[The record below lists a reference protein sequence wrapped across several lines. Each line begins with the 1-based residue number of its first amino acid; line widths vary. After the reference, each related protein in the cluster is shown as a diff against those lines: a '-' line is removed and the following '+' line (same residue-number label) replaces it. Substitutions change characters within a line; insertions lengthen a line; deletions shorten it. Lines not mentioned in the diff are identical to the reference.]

1 MTAPTVSSPPPP
13 AADPTALRALRQTVL
28 VIAALCGLAVL
39 LLLVQHLR
47 SQADDPLK
55 SPQLL
60 ALKQQLLAEPKNE
73 ALKQQIRLLDLDLR
87 RSHVRD
93 VAFNAFGAWFVLV
106 GVVVL
111 VFAAKGIARFRVV
124 LPSPH
129 ASPDAAERVAVTA
142 LRARRVTVGVAA
154 ITGVAFLVLALPA
167 KTRLP
172 SSPAGVDKV
181 LAKLRGEGED
191 APPLPSPAE
200 FAANWPRFLGPS
212 GAAFVTNAAFPLA
225 FNLASGE
232 GVLWRTP
239 VPAPGFNSPL
249 IWSNRVFL
257 SGGDATNR
265 SVFAFD
271 LTTGTQVWQRAVAN
285 VPGSPAKPPEVPD
298 STGFA
303 ASTMATDGR
312 RVFAMFA
319 NGDLATFNLDGSPV
333 WSKNL
338 GVPKNQYGFAT
349 SLAIWQGRLSL
360 PYDQGEPENNLSK
373 LIAFDGATG
382 RVIWQKPRP
391 VGQSWATPVVYE
403 VAGKPQIA
411 TLAGELVIAYS
422 VADGNELW
430 RAQMLSGEITP
441 SPIFAGGLVVAISPS
456 DQLFAIKPDGAGDVT
471 KSHVVWKTDENVP
484 DVTSPVSNGELVFA
498 VTSSG
503 TVTCF
508 DLKDGKKLWEHECE
522 LEVSSSPAIAGDRV
536 YVFGTK
542 GGMAV
547 LAAAREARELAKADL
562 AEGVLASPAFAR
574 GVMVVRTVKTL
585 FCVADKGG
593 PVLEAKRP

>member
-1 MTAPTVSSPPPP
+1 MATP
-13 AADPTALRALRQTVL
+13 AANTQPSDAANAVAVRALRQTV
-28 VIAALCGLAVL
+28 VVVASLCGLALV
-39 LLLVQHLR
+39 LLLVQYLR

-55 SPQLL
+55 SPRLA
-60 ALKQQLLAEPKNE
+60 ALKQQLVAEPKNE
-73 ALKQQIRLLDLDLR
+73 PLKQEIRQLDLELR
-87 RSHVRD
+87 RSHTRQ

-106 GVVVL
+106 SVVAL
-111 VFAAKGIARFRVV
+111 VFAGKGITRLRAV

-129 ASPDAAERVAVTA
+129 ASPDAAEQAAATA
-142 LRARRVTVGVAA
+142 QHARRVTVGAAA
-154 ITGVAFLVLALPA
+154 ITGVAFLALALPA
-167 KTRLP
+167 KTYVP
-172 SSPAGVDKV
+172 SNPAAVEKV
-181 LAKLRGEGED
+181 LAKLRGEGEETQ
-191 APPLPSPAE
+191 ALPSPAE
-200 FAANWPRFLGPS
+200 FVANWPRFLGPLGS
-212 GAAFVTNAAFPLA
+212 ACVTNAAFPVA

-232 GVLWRTP
+232 GVLWKTA

-271 LTTGTQVWQRAVAN
+271 LATGKLVWQRAVAN
-285 VPGSPAKPPEVPD
+285 VPGSPAQPPEVPD

-303 ASTMATDGR
+303 ASTMAADGR

-319 NGDLATFNLDGSPV
+319 NGDLVAFALDGSPA
-333 WSKNL
+333 WSKNV

-349 SLAIWQGRLSL
+349 SLAVWQGRLL
-360 PYDQGEPENNLSK
+360 LQFDQGEPENNLSK

-382 RVIWQKPRP
+382 RAIWQKPRP

-422 VADGNELW
+422 VTDGNELW
-430 RAQMLSGEITP
+430 RAKMLSGEITP
-441 SPIFAGGLVVAISPS
+441 SPIFAGGLVVAVSPS

-484 DVTSPVSNGELVFA
+484 DVTSPVSNGELVFT

-508 DLKDGKKLWEHECE
+508 DLKDGQKLWEHECE

-542 GGMAV
+542 GGFAV

-562 AEGVLASPAFAR
+562 GEGVLASPAFAR

-585 FCVADKGG
+585 FCVADKAG

>member
-1 MTAPTVSSPPPP
+1 M
-13 AADPTALRALRQTVL
+13 RALRQTVG
-28 VIAALCGLAVL
+28 VVASLCGLVLVL
-39 LLLVQHLR
+39 LLIQHLR

-55 SPQLL
+55 SPRLA
-60 ALKQQLLAEPKNE
+60 ALKQQLVAEPKNE
-73 ALKQQIRLLDLDLR
+73 PLKQEIRQLDFDLR
-87 RSHVRD
+87 RSHTRQ

-106 GVVVL
+106 SVVAL
-111 VFAAKGIARFRVV
+111 VFAGKGIARLRVV
-124 LPSPH
+124 PPSPH
-129 ASPDAAERVAVTA
+129 ASPDAAERAAATA
-142 LRARRVTVGVAA
+142 QRARRVTVVAA
-154 ITGVAFLVLALPA
+154 GITGAAFLALALPA
-167 KTRLP
+167 KTYVP
-172 SSPAGVDKV
+172 SNPAAVEKA
-181 LAKLRGEGED
+181 LAKLRGEGEE
-191 APPLPSPAE
+191 AEALPSAAE
-200 FAANWPRFLGPS
+200 FAANWPRFLGPLGS
-212 GAAFVTNAAFPLA
+212 ACVTNAAFPLA
-225 FNLASGE
+225 FDLASGE
-232 GVLWRTP
+232 GVLWKTP

-249 IWSNRVFL
+249 IWSNRVFM

-271 LTTGTQVWQRAVAN
+271 LASGKLVWQRAVAN
-285 VPGSPAKPPEVPD
+285 VPGSPAQPPEVPD
-298 STGFA
+298 STGFT

-319 NGDLATFNLDGSPV
+319 NGDLAAFTLEGTPA

-349 SLAIWQGRLSL
+349 SLASWQGRLL
-360 PYDQGEPENNLSK
+360 LQYDQGEPENNLSK

-403 VAGKPQIA
+403 VTGKPQIA

-422 VADGNELW
+422 VTDGNELW
-430 RAQMLSGEITP
+430 RAKMLSGEITP
-441 SPIFAGGLVVAISPS
+441 SPIFAGGLVVAASPA

-471 KSHVVWKTDENVP
+471 QSHVVWKTDENVP
-484 DVTSPVSNGELVFA
+484 DVTSPVSNGELVFT

-536 YVFGTK
+536 YVFGAR
-542 GGMAV
+542 GGMVV
-547 LAAAREARELAKADL
+547 LAAAREAKELAKANL
-562 AEGVLASPAFAR
+562 AEGVLASPALAQ
-574 GVMVVRTVKTL
+574 GVMVVRTVKTV

>member
-1 MTAPTVSSPPPP
+1 MAAPTASLPPPP
-13 AADPTALRALRQTVL
+13 AADSTALRALRQTVV
-28 VIAALCGLAVL
+28 VITALCGLVVL
-39 LLLVQHLR
+39 LLLVQHER
-47 SQADDPLK
+47 AQARDPLK
-55 SPQLL
+55 SPQLA

-87 RSHVRD
+87 RSHTRQ
-93 VAFNAFGAWFVLV
+93 VAFNGFGAWFVLG
-106 GVVVL
+106 GVVALVL
-111 VFAAKGIARFRVV
+111 AVKGIARLRLV
-124 LPSPH
+124 LPSPQ
-129 ASPDAAERVAVTA
+129 AGPEAAERVALTA
-142 LRARRVTVGVAA
+142 RRARQATVAVAA
-154 ITGVAFLVLALPA
+154 ITGAAFLVLALPA

-191 APPLPSPAE
+191 APALPSPAE
-200 FAANWPRFLGPS
+200 LAANWPRFLGPS
-212 GAAFVTNAAFPLA
+212 GNAFVTTATFPLA

-232 GVLWRTP
+232 GVLWKTP

-265 SVFAFD
+265 SVCAFD
-271 LTTGTQVWQRAVAN
+271 LGTGTQVWQRAVVN
-285 VPGSPAKPPEVPD
+285 VPGTPATPPEVPD

-312 RVFAMFA
+312 QVFAMFA
-319 NGDLATFNLDGSPV
+319 NGDLAAFHLDGRPA

-349 SLAIWQGRLSL
+349 SLAVWPGRLL
-360 PYDQGEPENNLSK
+360 LQYDQGEPENNLSK

-382 RVIWQKPRP
+382 RVLWQKPRA

-403 VAGKPQIA
+403 VGGKAQIA
-411 TLAGELVIAYS
+411 TLAGELVIAYRVS
-422 VADGNELW
+422 DGTELW
-430 RAQMLSGEITP
+430 RAKMLAGEITP
-441 SPIFAGGLVVAISPS
+441 SPIFAGGLVVAVSPS
-456 DQLFAIKPDGAGDVT
+456 DQLFAVKPDGAGDVT
-471 KSHVVWKTDENVP
+471 KSHVAWKTDENVP
-484 DVTSPVSNGELVFA
+484 DVTSPVSNGELVFT

-508 DLKDGKKLWEHECE
+508 ELRDGKKLWEHECE
-522 LEVSSSPAIAGDRV
+522 LEVNATPAIAGDRV
-536 YVFGTK
+536 YVFGAK
-542 GGMAV
+542 GGLVV
-547 LAAAREARELAKADL
+547 LAAAREARELAKTDL
-562 AEGVLASPAFAR
+562 GEGVLASPAFAR
-574 GVMVVRTVKTL
+574 DVMVVRTVKTL
-585 FCVADKGG
+585 FCVAAKAG

>member
-1 MTAPTVSSPPPP
+1 M
-13 AADPTALRALRQTVL
+13 
-28 VIAALCGLAVL
+28 
-39 LLLVQHLR
+39 LLVQYLR

-55 SPQLL
+55 SPRLA
-60 ALKQQLLAEPKNE
+60 ALKQQLVAEPKNE
-73 ALKQQIRLLDLDLR
+73 PLKQEIRQLDLELR
-87 RSHVRD
+87 RSHTRQ

-106 GVVVL
+106 SVVAL
-111 VFAAKGIARFRVV
+111 VFAGKGITRLRAV

-129 ASPDAAERVAVTA
+129 ASPDAAEQAAATA
-142 LRARRVTVGVAA
+142 QHARRVTVGAAA
-154 ITGVAFLVLALPA
+154 ITGVAFLALALPA
-167 KTRLP
+167 KTYVP
-172 SSPAGVDKV
+172 SNPAAVEKV
-181 LAKLRGEGED
+181 LAKLRGEGEETQ
-191 APPLPSPAE
+191 ALPSPAE
-200 FAANWPRFLGPS
+200 FVANWPRFLGPLGS
-212 GAAFVTNAAFPLA
+212 ACVTNAAFPVA

-232 GVLWRTP
+232 GVLWKTA

-271 LTTGTQVWQRAVAN
+271 LATGKLVWQRAVAN
-285 VPGSPAKPPEVPD
+285 VPGSPAQPPEVPD

-303 ASTMATDGR
+303 ASTMAADGR

-319 NGDLATFNLDGSPV
+319 NGDLVAFALDGSPA
-333 WSKNL
+333 WSKNV

-349 SLAIWQGRLSL
+349 SLAVWQGRLL
-360 PYDQGEPENNLSK
+360 LQFDQGEPENNLSK

-382 RVIWQKPRP
+382 RAIWQKPRP

-422 VADGNELW
+422 VTDGNELW
-430 RAQMLSGEITP
+430 RAKMLSGEITP
-441 SPIFAGGLVVAISPS
+441 SPIFAGGLVVAVSPS

-484 DVTSPVSNGELVFA
+484 DVTSPVSNGELVFT

-508 DLKDGKKLWEHECE
+508 DLKDGQKLWEHECE

-542 GGMAV
+542 GGFAV

-562 AEGVLASPAFAR
+562 GEGVLASPAFAR

-585 FCVADKGG
+585 FCVADKAG

>member
-1 MTAPTVSSPPPP
+1 MAAPFAKIQPSN
-13 AADPTALRALRQTVL
+13 AADAVALRALRQTVT
-28 VIAALCGLAVL
+28 VVASLCGLALV

-55 SPQLL
+55 SPRL
-60 ALKQQLLAEPKNE
+60 ATLKQQLLAEPKNE
-73 ALKQQIRLLDLDLR
+73 ALKQEIRQLDLELR
-87 RSHVRD
+87 RSHTHQ
-93 VAFNAFGAWFVLV
+93 VAFNVFGAWFVLV
-106 GVVVL
+106 SVVAL
-111 VFAAKGIARFRVV
+111 VFAGKGITRLRAA

-129 ASPDAAERVAVTA
+129 ADPDAVERAAVTA
-142 LRARRVTVGVAA
+142 LRARRLTFGAA
-154 ITGVAFLVLALPA
+154 VITGLAFLALAWPA
-167 KTRLP
+167 KTYVP

-181 LAKLRGEGED
+181 LAKLRGEGDD
-191 APPLPSPAE
+191 APALPSPAE
-200 FAANWPRFLGPS
+200 FAANWPRFLGPT
-212 GAAFVTNAAFPLA
+212 GAACVPNAAFPLS
-225 FNLASGE
+225 FNLSSGE
-232 GVLWRTP
+232 GVLWKTA

-271 LTTGTQVWQRAVAN
+271 LATGKLVWQRAVAN

-303 ASTMATDGR
+303 ASTMATDGQ
-312 RVFAMFA
+312 RVFAIFA
-319 NGDLATFNLDGSPV
+319 NGDLAAFTLEGSPA
-333 WSKNL
+333 WSKNV
-338 GVPKNQYGFAT
+338 GEPKNQYGFAT
-349 SLAIWQGRLSL
+349 SLAIWQGRLL
-360 PYDQGEPENNLSK
+360 LQYDQGESENNLSK

-382 RVIWQKPRP
+382 RVLWQKPRP
-391 VGQSWATPVVYE
+391 VGQSWASPVVYE

-422 VADGNELW
+422 VTDGNELW
-430 RAQMLSGEITP
+430 RAKMLSGEITP
-441 SPIFAGGLVVAISPS
+441 SPIFAGGLVVAVSPS
-456 DQLFAIKPDGAGDVT
+456 DQLFAIKPDGAGEVT
-471 KSHVVWKTDENVP
+471 KSHVIWKTDENVP
-484 DVTSPVSNGELVFA
+484 DVTSPVSNGELVFT

-536 YVFGTK
+536 YVFGAR
-542 GGMAV
+542 GGMTV

-562 AEGVLASPAFAR
+562 GEGVLASPAFAR